1 MWFNIDGMLF
11 RTFKM
16 IFNKHK
22 VVMVTIRMDNIDD
35 SLTKTSIAFVDVK
48 SAANLIRVIQ
58 FVFDFRHITH
68 FSISLK
74 LDKIPF

>member
-35 SLTKTSIAFVDVK
+35 SLTKTSIAFVDVR

-58 FVFDFRHITH
+58 FVFDFRHIPH